1 MPLLDSYSLSKLA
14 QALQDFHKLF
24 QCIMAFR
31 VELAVLKEFVH
42 GLLLAPLE
50 HLLEEAEGDLSY
62 EELIMVSIMA
72 LHLGA
77 LSRNLRNTV
86 VIRSLQLIKL
96 RVQIVPFLGQSICD
110 AFKLIDLSI
119 ILVALVAKR

>member
-1 MPLLDSYSLSKLA
+1 
-14 QALQDFHKLF
+14 
-24 QCIMAFR
+24 
-31 VELAVLKEFVH
+31 
-42 GLLLAPLE
+42 
-50 HLLEEAEGDLSY
+50 
-62 EELIMVSIMA
+62 MVSIMA

-96 RVQIVPFLGQSICD
+96 RVQIVPFLGQTICD